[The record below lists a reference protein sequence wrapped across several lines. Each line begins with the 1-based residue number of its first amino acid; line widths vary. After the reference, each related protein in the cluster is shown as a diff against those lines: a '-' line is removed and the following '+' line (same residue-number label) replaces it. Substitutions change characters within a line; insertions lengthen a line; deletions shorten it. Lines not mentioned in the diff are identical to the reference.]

1 MKPIFKIGDNDYTE
15 YLAADGLSPVRNDL
29 DADGS
34 GRNLLDGLMYR
45 ARIAQKDKWIVKFDR
60 LSEEVVKSLASDVN
74 PEYVKITMLDPK
86 TNRHITKTYYTSTLT
101 YGVQRYNRSQGVTY
115 YEGCTFNITER

>member
-1 MKPIFKIGDNDYTE
+1 MKPIFKIGENDYTAF
-15 YLAADGLSPVRNDL
+15 LAEDGLAPVRNDL

-45 ARIAQKDKWIVKFDR
+45 ARIAQKDKWTVKFNRLPELIVKAIAADI
-60 LSEEVVKSLASDVN
+60 N
-74 PEYVKITMLDPK
+74 PEYVEITMLDPK

-101 YGVQRYNRSQGVTY
+101 YGVQRYDRSQNLTY

>member
-1 MKPIFKIGDNDYTE
+1 MKPIFKIGKNDYTAF
-15 YLAADGLSPVRNDL
+15 LADDGLAPVRNDL

-45 ARIAQKDKWIVKFDR
+45 ARIAQKDKWTVKFNRLPELIVKSIAADI
-60 LSEEVVKSLASDVN
+60 N
-74 PEYVKITMLDPK
+74 PEYVEITMLDPK

-101 YGVQRYNRSQGVTY
+101 YGVQRYDRSQNLTY

>member
-1 MKPIFKIGDNDYTE
+1 MKPIFKIGKNDYTAF
-15 YLAADGLSPVRNDL
+15 LADDGLAPVRNDL

-45 ARIAQKDKWIVKFDR
+45 ARIAQKDKWTVKFNRLPELIVKSIAADI
-60 LSEEVVKSLASDVN
+60 N
-74 PEYVKITMLDPK
+74 PEYVEITMLDPK
-86 TNRHITKTYYTSTLT
+86 SNRHITKTYYTSTLT
-101 YGVQRYNRSQGVTY
+101 YGVQRYDRSQNLTY

>member
-1 MKPIFKIGDNDYTE
+1 MKPIFKIGKNDYTAF
-15 YLAADGLSPVRNDL
+15 LADDGLAPVRNDL

-45 ARIAQKDKWIVKFDR
+45 ARIAQKDKWTVKFNR
-60 LSEEVVKSLASDVN
+60 LPELVVKSIAADINS
-74 PEYVKITMLDPK
+74 EYVEITMLDPK

-101 YGVQRYNRSQGVTY
+101 YGVQRYDRSQNLTY

>member
-1 MKPIFKIGDNDYTE
+1 MKPIFKIGKNDYTAF
-15 YLAADGLSPVRNDL
+15 LAEDGLAPVRNDL

-45 ARIAQKDKWIVKFDR
+45 TRIAQKDKWTVKFNRIPELIVKSIAADI
-60 LSEEVVKSLASDVN
+60 N
-74 PEYVKITMLDPK
+74 PEYVEITMLDPK
-86 TNRHITKTYYTSTLT
+86 SNRHITKTYYTSTLT
-101 YGVQRYNRSQGVTY
+101 YGVQRYDRSQNLTY

>member
-1 MKPIFKIGDNDYTE
+1 MKPIFKIGNNDYTAF
-15 YLAADGLSPVRNDL
+15 LAEDGLAPVRNDL

-45 ARIAQKDKWIVKFDR
+45 ARIAQKDKWTVKFNRLPELIVKSIAADI
-60 LSEEVVKSLASDVN
+60 N
-74 PEYVKITMLDPK
+74 PEYVEITMLDPK

-101 YGVQRYNRSQGVTY
+101 YGVQRYDRSQNLTY

>member
-1 MKPIFKIGDNDYTE
+1 MKPIFKIGKNDYTAF
-15 YLAADGLSPVRNDL
+15 LAEDGLAPVRNDL

-45 ARIAQKDKWIVKFDR
+45 TRIAQKDKWTVKFNRIPELIVKSIAADI
-60 LSEEVVKSLASDVN
+60 N
-74 PEYVKITMLDPK
+74 PEYVEITMLDPK
-86 TNRHITKTYYTSTLT
+86 SNRRITKTYYTSTLT
-101 YGVQRYNRSQGVTY
+101 YGVQRYDRSQNLTY

>member
-1 MKPIFKIGDNDYTE
+1 MKPIFKIGKNDYTSF
-15 YLAADGLSPVRNDL
+15 LADDGLAPVRNDL

-45 ARIAQKDKWIVKFDR
+45 ARIAQKDKWTVKFNRLPELIVKSIAADI
-60 LSEEVVKSLASDVN
+60 N
-74 PEYVKITMLDPK
+74 PEYVEITMLDPK

-101 YGVQRYNRSQGVTY
+101 YGVQRYDRSQNLTY